1 MLFNTTLTSASQ
13 YSYNLWGDVNSAAL
27 ANGNIVTH
35 QGIDFT
41 RYENAHL
48 YVVCPGTVIKTTS
61 EYGGTTIFIYND
73 TLNMTFVHMHT
84 KNVQV
89 AEGTYV
95 SKGTYLAD
103 QGRYISGG
111 SNNTHTHFEVRSGRV
126 TSAAGTGNEMLRT
139 ANPYYYGLYFS

>member
-48 YVVCPGTVIKTTS
+48 YVVCPGTVIKTTD

-89 AEGTYV
+89 AKGTYV

-139 ANPYYYGLYFS
+139 ANPYYYGLYFG

>member
-1 MLFNTTLTSASQ
+1 MSIP
-13 YSYNLWGDVNSAAL
+13 AAFPPAVL
-27 ANGNIVTH
+27 
-35 QGIDFT
+35 
-41 RYENAHL
+41 R
-48 YVVCPGTVIKTTS
+48 
-61 EYGGTTIFIYND
+61 
-73 TLNMTFVHMHT
+73 
-84 KNVQV
+84 NVQV

-103 QGRYISGG
+103 QGRYIFGV